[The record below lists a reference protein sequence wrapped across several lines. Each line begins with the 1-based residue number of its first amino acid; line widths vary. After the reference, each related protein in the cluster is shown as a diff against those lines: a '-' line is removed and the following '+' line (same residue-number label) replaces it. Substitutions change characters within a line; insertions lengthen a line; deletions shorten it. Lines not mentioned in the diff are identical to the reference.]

1 MHIERCGTCGHVG
14 IGAAYNHDCYWVFR
28 ERMTKK
34 NPAAVALG
42 TLGGAS
48 KSTRKIQ
55 ASRENGKKGGRP
67 KKEQE
72 MAETY
77 VEGYRHREDAVM
89 RHKKT
94 GKLYRIL
101 KRYDQIGADLSRPR
115 AACQLVLSVNPRA
128 YSLDGRSDRTLFLE
142 NLEPHSDDK

>member
-1 MHIERCGTCGHVG
+1 VEGLT
-14 IGAAYNHDCYWVFR
+14 
-28 ERMTKK
+28 K

-42 TLGGAS
+42 SIRSPKKA
-48 KSTRKIQ
+48 R

-67 KKEQE
+67 KKKENK